1 MVYGLAAVFAGI
13 DHGAVAA
20 AESFLAGNFCHYPE
34 QVAEQWNVFGCS
46 FGERDDM
53 PARDDEHMHRGVRVN
68 VGEGDALLIF
78 VDARGR
84 DASVEDLAKEA
95 AHGSSSVSLRPH
107 FPVVPQAAS
116 SLFS

>member
-1 MVYGLAAVFAGI
+1 MVYGLATVFAGV
-13 DHGAVAA
+13 DYGAVAA

-34 QVAEQWNVFGCS
+34 QVAEQWNVFGCC

-53 PARDDEHMHRGVRVN
+53 PARDDEHMHGGMRVN

-78 VDARGR
+78 VDTRGG
-84 DASVEDLAKEA
+84 DASVEDLAEEA
-95 AHGSSSVSLRPH
+95 AHGSSSVSLHPY
-107 FPVVPQAAS
+107 FSVVSQAAS